1 MKQNRLILNRGGRFK
16 VIRRES
22 AESVRLS
29 DVNKIPSQVLLPLR
43 LCMTTCLNYC
53 FVTISD
59 AAVN

>member
-1 MKQNRLILNRGGRFK
+1 MKTKQRGRFK

-22 AESVRLS
+22 AELVRLS

-43 LCMTTCLNYC
+43 LRMTTCLNYY